1 MNIMLD
7 KFYYDALDEVG
18 NIGMG
23 NATTALSQIVG
34 KSIKVS
40 SSALAMLGFEDAT
53 DKNSGSMVGA
63 VVKVVGDINGG
74 FILML
79 NKHDAKTLSEMLL
92 NNTEYEEDEYMKNS
106 VVIEVAN
113 ILAGTYYNALSK
125 FLGINIIP
133 SIPTM
138 AEGSSNELLE
148 RCNNSLKGK
157 IEHIFGLNT
166 LFEIETGDD
175 YQSLNGDMYMLLDS
189 SSMQVLLD
197 KIEKMRT

>member
-34 KSIKVS
+34 KNIKVS
-40 SSALAMLGFEDAT
+40 SSALAMIGLNDAAS
-53 DKNSGSMVGA
+53 KSGQNMVGA

-79 NKHDAKTLSEMLL
+79 NKADADNLSEMLL
-92 NNTEYEEDEYMKNS
+92 VNTEHEEDTYMKNS
-106 VVIEVAN
+106 AVIEVGN

-125 FLGINIIP
+125 FLNLNIIP

-138 AEGSSNELLE
+138 SEGNSNELLE
-148 RCNNSLKGK
+148 KCNRSLKGK
-157 IEHIFGLNT
+157 MEHIFGLNT
-166 LFEIETGDD
+166 LFEIETGDK
-175 YQSLNGDMYMLLDS
+175 YQSLSGDMYMLLDS
-189 SSMQVLLD
+189 GSMKVLLD